1 VICSSCGTE
10 NKPGRR
16 FCVEC
21 GTALAA
27 ACPSCG
33 AAIDGIEKFCGSCG
47 TPLGSVAPLAP
58 LASVATR
65 QAGVDAPPP
74 RPSLPTAAEPVAE
87 RRLVSLLFADLVG
100 FTALTDGRDAEETR
114 ELLSRYFELSRD
126 VIGRY
131 GGTVEK
137 FIGDAV
143 MAVWGAPTAHE
154 DDAERAVRAGLELV
168 DAVRSLGPAIQARAG
183 VLTGE
188 AAVTLG
194 AVGQGMV
201 AGDLVNTA
209 SRLQSVAPP
218 GEVLVGEA
226 TQRAASKAIAFEEA
240 GEQTLKGKTAPV
252 PAWRA
257 LRVVAE
263 RGGRNRSEALEAPF
277 VGRDDELRL
286 LKDLFH
292 STTRE
297 GRARL
302 VSVIGPAGIGKSR
315 LAWEFLKYIDGLVDT
330 IYWHDGRSPAYG
342 EGISFWAL
350 GEMVRGRCG
359 LREGDDERTTR
370 EKIGAT
376 LATHVPDEDERRWI
390 EPALLALLGFE
401 SEADSEQLF
410 GAWRTFFERVA
421 AKAPVVMVFE
431 DLHYAD
437 AGLLDFIDHLLEW
450 SRSVPIYVVTLARP
464 ELIERRPAWGAGKR
478 NFTSLYLEPL
488 GEPAM
493 RELLAGLVPGLPK
506 AAVQAIVA
514 RAGGIP
520 LYAVETV
527 RMLVAEGRLVLEE
540 GAYRPVGDLSTLAVP
555 ETLTALIA
563 SRLDA
568 LDPADRTLVSDAA
581 VLGQSFSLAG
591 LAAISGLAEPELEP
605 RLRALVRREL
615 LTLEADPRSPERGQY
630 GFVQALIRE
639 VAYNTLARADRKVRH
654 LAAARFFEGLGT
666 DELAGGLAGHYL
678 AAHANSAAG
687 PEAEA
692 LAGQARIALRAA
704 ATRAASLGSHEQA
717 ISFLQEALTVT
728 TDPAERADLLDLAGH
743 SATAGGHHADAEAFL
758 ERALAHRAEIGD
770 RIATARTT
778 TNLGR
783 ALLASR
789 RSERA
794 LELLA
799 TAHAEF
805 ADLSLDPAFVALE
818 AQLAR
823 AYFLRDEHRR
833 ALEVVDQVLE
843 AAEHADLT
851 AILADALVTRGS
863 ALSSVGRIREGM
875 GVIEIGE
882 RLARANGLTSTALRG
897 LNNRLNDQAE
907 FDPRAY
913 RDGTRDGLALARRVG
928 DRGWMFQFLTVSGW
942 GSFIAGDWDDAVAHW
957 KAALAEEPEPADRL
971 LPYYSVAIV
980 AAARGEP
987 IEGVLDEIDR
997 IARDITDPQ
1006 IAWATVDAP
1015 AYFALLDGRLAE
1027 AATRWREGVK
1037 AFPTMV
1043 PAWIPDAGRIA
1054 VRLGDATAARSDLAF
1069 VDAHGFHT
1077 PRLGARCGLIRAGLA
1092 ALDGEGSEAIRLFT
1106 ASIRVLHDLGYV
1118 VDEATAAIDMATVL
1132 DPALP
1137 EVVAAAQSAREIFSR
1152 LHATAYL
1159 AQLDAAV
1166 ERGGEQPSARS
1177 LAAVPPG
1184 PSVPDDR
1191 VTETMPLRP

>member
-1 VICSSCGTE
+1 MICSSCGTE

-47 TPLGSVAPLAP
+47 TPLASVAPLAP
-58 LASVATR
+58 LASVAPR

-342 EGISFWAL
+342 DGISFWAL

-1092 ALDGEGSEAIRLFT
+1092 AFDGEGSEAIRLFT